1 MNLGAFQP
9 YALLLKL
16 GLVAVLAGS
25 LFVGGCVHGEKQ
37 SAAVIAKKDAALLKA
52 GNALGDAATSMR
64 GFATTFDE
72 ISALTRA
79 NARAAEVQLA
89 KGVDAAKKA
98 RLEHAAA
105 EKRVSALEQQL
116 WDERAGCVDAGR
128 RVCGIP
134 LQ

>member
-25 LFVGGCVHGEKQ
+25 LFVGGCVHGERAQAAKGAKQ
-37 SAAVIAKKDAALLKA
+37 LAAAATAL
-52 GNALGDAATSMR
+52 GNARDSLRAAAS
-64 GFATTFDE
+64 TFDE

-79 NARAAEVQLA
+79 DAKAAADKIAAGKDQAKQAKAEKVKSDKRAADL
-89 KGVDAAKKA
+89 
-98 RLEHAAA
+98 
-105 EKRVSALEQQL
+105 EKRLH
-116 WDERAGCVDAGR
+116 DERAGCVDAGR